1 MPVISLQ
8 HTYIIFRGW
17 KKFELLSRHYSPMKC
32 LIAAKSKTQSS
43 KNTNSLFQI
52 PEAPTIARYQLGVDR
67 RTSPI
72 VFLSKMLIRGAPRIL
87 GHSLCNKRKLK
98 KDLQFSHSNKC
109 YMCLPSLVPSLQ
121 QWLRTFFNDQ
131 WSSRRGSIE
140 TFRWFLSQS
149 ELHDNDNAWLFAQY
163 QNDNQPRDY
172 CTLLVDASL

>member
-67 RTSPI
+67 GTSPI
-72 VFLSKMLIRGAPRIL
+72 VFLSKMLIADKRVHRQSVCYKRKLKKETRQRDESHLSPIWGTSPIVSLFKMLIRGAPRIL
-87 GHSLCNKRKLK
+87 GQSVCNKRKLK
-98 KDLQFSHSNKC
+98 KDQRDKS
-109 YMCLPSLVPSLQ
+109 PSLSLQ
-121 QWLRTFFNDQ
+121 DADKR
-131 WSSRRGSIE
+131 
-140 TFRWFLSQS
+140 LS
-149 ELHDNDNAWLFAQY
+149 
-163 QNDNQPRDY
+163 
-172 CTLLVDASL
+172 